1 MGVKLTE
8 TRINT
13 LLSTLNDLICEDGL
27 LTREQRENMVMT
39 VATLGGLNERIRQAA
54 AEKEARKQAKA
65 EKPPK
70 KPREPDLVFPR
81 NGKPWASEDLDLMHS
96 IIDGIPDAEIDNQV
110 LWLSEKQGR
119 TPYAIALKIVGE
131 GRCDEEWAKTW
142 QPAAKEIREKY
153 AQLQQE
159 TELQQDTALPAS

>member
-8 TRINT
+8 TRINS
-13 LLSTLNDLICEDGL
+13 LLSTLNDLICEDSL

-39 VATLGGLNERIRQAA
+39 VATIGGLNERIRQAA

-81 NGKPWASEDLDLMHS
+81 SGKP
-96 IIDGIPDAEIDNQV
+96 
-110 LWLSEKQGR
+110 
-119 TPYAIALKIVGE
+119 
-131 GRCDEEWAKTW
+131 
-142 QPAAKEIREKY
+142 
-153 AQLQQE
+153 
-159 TELQQDTALPAS
+159 